1 VHLFCSPFARDW
13 CSFSLFY
20 YKFFLYFIEIS
31 RLKIGTPVAVWIP
44 SCVPDGILPMTQS
57 VSLRGFTLSEW
68 QHHYHTR
75 PAGERMACVRA
86 TLVALLAN
94 LPAADN
100 AWLYLASAAQ
110 LEAQYQQLAQQL
122 EDVAGDISRLPLFGV
137 PFAVKDNID
146 IGGWPTTAACPE
158 FAYQATA
165 DATVVA
171 NLRAA
176 GALVIGKTNLD
187 QFATGLVGTRSPH
200 GAVVNSFDSRYVSG
214 GSSSGSAS
222 VVARGLTPFSLGT
235 DTAGSGRVPA
245 GFNNIV
251 GLKPTKG
258 WLSNRGVVPACRL
271 NDTVSIFALTVAD
284 AALVAELAGGYD
296 PADAYSRINPHTA
309 PASLPAA
316 PRLAVP
322 AQLEFFGDIQAE
334 QAFQRALEQLKSCG
348 VTLETLDF
356 NPFRVLAEQLYY
368 GPWVAERTVAVEK
381 MLSTN
386 PQAINPVV
394 RGIVNNGLKYSA
406 CDAYKAEY
414 LRAELARQI
423 EQRLAPFDALVV
435 PTSPTIRTLAEM
447 EQEPVLFNSQFGT
460 YTNFTNLADLSALA
474 LPAPMR
480 DDGLP
485 AGITLVAP
493 AWHDRAL
500 AAFGLRWQQAQ
511 DLPLGA
517 TGRPLPPLHALT
529 PSAQHVQVAVV
540 GAHLSGMPLNFQ
552 LTQRAAILLGQTT
565 TAPCYR
571 LYALANSQPPKP
583 GLVKT
588 EQGAAIGVELWEI
601 PLARFGELV
610 AEIPAP
616 LGIGTLLLADGRRVK
631 GFICEPWALQGA
643 TDITEFG
650 GWRNYVASL
659 KGA

>member
-1 VHLFCSPFARDW
+1 
-13 CSFSLFY
+13 
-20 YKFFLYFIEIS
+20 
-31 RLKIGTPVAVWIP
+31 
-44 SCVPDGILPMTQS
+44 MTQS

-146 IGGWPTTAACPE
+146 VGGWPTTAACPE

-176 GALVIGKTNLD
+176 GALAIGKTNLD

-316 PRLAVP
+316 PRFAVP
-322 AQLEFFGDIQAE
+322 AQLEFFGDTQAE

-356 NPFRVLAEQLYY
+356 TPFRVLAEQLYY

-529 PSAQHVQVAVV
+529 PSAQHVQLAVV

-552 LTQRAAILLGQTT
+552 LTQRAAILLEQTT

>member
-1 VHLFCSPFARDW
+1 
-13 CSFSLFY
+13 
-20 YKFFLYFIEIS
+20 
-31 RLKIGTPVAVWIP
+31 
-44 SCVPDGILPMTQS
+44 MTQS

-75 PAGERMACVRA
+75 PASERMACVRA

-94 LPAADN
+94 LPADDN

-110 LEAQYQQLAQQL
+110 LEAQCQRLAQRL
-122 EDVAGDISRLPLFGV
+122 EAVAGDISRLPLFGV

-146 IGGWPTTAACPE
+146 VGGWPTTAACPE

-165 DATVVA
+165 DAGVVA
-171 NLRAA
+171 NLCAA

-258 WLSNRGVVPACRL
+258 WLSNQGVVPACRL
-271 NDTVSIFALTVAD
+271 NDTVSVFALTVAD

-296 PADAYSRINPHTA
+296 AADAYSRINPHTA
-309 PASLPAA
+309 PADLPVA
-316 PRLAVP
+316 PRFAVP
-322 AQLEFFGDIQAE
+322 AQLEFFGDTQAE
-334 QAFQRALEQLKSCG
+334 RAFQRALVQLQRCG

-356 NPFRVLAEQLYY
+356 TPFRVLAEQLYY

-381 MLSTN
+381 MLSAN

-474 LPAPMR
+474 LPASMR

-500 AAFGLRWQQAQ
+500 AAVGVRWQQAQ

-517 TGRPLPPLHALT
+517 TGRPLPPSQSLI
-529 PSAQHVQVAVV
+529 PSIQHVRVAVV

-552 LTQRAAILLGQTT
+552 LTQRAAALVEQTT

-571 LYALANSQPPKP
+571 LYALANTQPPKP
-583 GLVKT
+583 GLAKT
-588 EQGAAIGVELWEI
+588 EQGAAIDVELWDI
-601 PLARFGELV
+601 PLARFGEFV

>member
-1 VHLFCSPFARDW
+1 
-13 CSFSLFY
+13 
-20 YKFFLYFIEIS
+20 
-31 RLKIGTPVAVWIP
+31 
-44 SCVPDGILPMTQS
+44 MTQPDNK
-57 VSLRGFTLSEW
+57 LRGFTLSEW
-68 QHHYHTR
+68 QHHYHTH
-75 PAGERMACVRA
+75 PADERIACVRA
-86 TLVALLAN
+86 TLTALAVD
-94 LPAADN
+94 LPADDN
-100 AWLYLASAAQ
+100 AWLYLASATQREVQYQRLAQ
-110 LEAQYQQLAQQL
+110 RLEA
-122 EDVAGDISRLPLFGV
+122 VAGDISQLPLFGV

-146 IGGWPTTAACPE
+146 VGGWPTSAACPE
-158 FAYQATA
+158 FAYLAA
-165 DATVVA
+165 SDATVVA
-171 NLRAA
+171 NLCAA
-176 GALVIGKTNLD
+176 GAIVIGKTNLD

-258 WLSNRGVVPACRL
+258 GLSNRGVVPACRL
-271 NDTVSIFALTVAD
+271 NDTVSVFALTVAD

-296 PADAYSRINPHTA
+296 PADAYSRINPRTA
-309 PASLPAA
+309 PADLPAS
-316 PRLAVP
+316 PRFAVP
-322 AQLEFFGDIQAE
+322 AQLEFFGDVQAE
-334 QAFQRALEQLKSCG
+334 RAFQRALAQLKSGG

-356 NPFRVLAEQLYY
+356 TPFRVLAEQLYY
-368 GPWVAERTVAVEK
+368 GPWVAERTVAVEA
-381 MLSTN
+381 MLSAN

-414 LRAELARQI
+414 LRAELTRQI

-485 AGITLVAP
+485 AGITLIAP

-517 TGRPLPPLHALT
+517 TGRRLPAPQCWT
-529 PSAQHVQVAVV
+529 PSSQHVRVAVV
-540 GAHLSGMPLNFQ
+540 GAHLSDMPLNFQ
-552 LTQRAAILLGQTT
+552 LVQRGATRVEQTT

-583 GLVKT
+583 GLVKAA
-588 EQGAAIGVELWEI
+588 QGAAISVELWDI
-601 PLARFGELV
+601 PLAHFGEFV

-616 LGIGTLLLADGRRVK
+616 LGMGTLLLADERRVK
-631 GFICEPWALQGA
+631 GFICEPWALEGA

-650 GWRNYVASL
+650 GWRHYIASQ